1 MTLANDATVQDGYD
15 GARRPWWREP
25 FRVFQ
30 TNLRETDTVLDV
42 ERTLDAIEEHGSNAW
57 LINAGGILSF
67 YPTALGHQT
76 ANPRLADRPS
86 GDLLGDAVAAAHAR
100 GIRVIARMDFSKV
113 GARVANE
120 HPDWLYVG
128 PDGGYQEYQGLFSTC
143 PSAGYYQTAA
153 FEALTEVAERY
164 GVDGFFFNWFGFN
177 EIDYSGRYRGVSQNE
192 SSRRGFAE
200 FSGGQELPVGPES
213 ANYQAWRSY
222 AGHTI
227 GDLTRRFREHI
238 AALLPDACFIRGPG
252 ADIIFHEA
260 NNELGRPLWPSAT
273 SEAVSLAKS
282 ADPDRP
288 VFVNSVAFVD
298 MPYRLA
304 AEDSAH
310 YEQYIAQTLAR
321 GGAPSVYIMGEPGA
335 IDYPNVAAVS
345 PLFRFHRDHH
355 DDYADLRPA
364 AQVAIVKPDILVL
377 DPIAYRAALS
387 EFRGIYRALQQAH
400 VPFDV
405 VAFADLAAGLSGDG
419 FSEHDVLVLPDVGP
433 VDARVAEQLDRRVL
447 DGLTV
452 VLTGAS
458 ATLGGEAQLTHSPV
472 ATLGEPL
479 VGQDAFALYA
489 VRPAEPGSHPR
500 HPVVPII
507 GTSYPMSVRRSSRT
521 ALSLVSAA
529 PFGPPEK
536 AYGNA
541 VSATPAVA
549 VGSAGDG
556 SVVVIPWSIGRSFHE
571 VGLSVIGDLLV
582 GIVDDG
588 RRIRHLRFDL
598 PPQVEVTVQR
608 GPAVT
613 VLHLVNLSGVQG
625 NTFVPPVTAHGG
637 GVISDRPVRAIDLRT
652 DSALAVSPVDG
663 GWRVDLPPIGALAV
677 VRLEYDLPTT
687 TTTTTA
693 DEPAARPTTAR
704 YDEER

>member
-1 MTLANDATVQDGYD
+1 MTLVSGETIRDGQGDAH
-15 GARRPWWREP
+15 RPWWREP

-42 ERTLDAIEEHGSNAW
+42 EKTLDAIEEHGSNAW

-67 YPTALGHQT
+67 YPTRLGHQT
-76 ANPRLADRPS
+76 RNPHLAERPS
-86 GDLLGDAVAAAHAR
+86 GDLLGDAVEAAHAR

-113 GARVANE
+113 GRRVAEE

-128 PDGGYQEYQGLFSTC
+128 PDGEYQEYQGLFSTC

-213 ANYQAWRSY
+213 ENYLTWRAY
-222 AGHTI
+222 AGRTI

-238 AALLPDACFIRGPG
+238 SALLPDACFIRGPG

-260 NNELGRPLWPSAT
+260 NNELGRLLWPSAT
-273 SEAVSLAKS
+273 SEAVSVAKS
-282 ADPDRP
+282 ADPERP

-355 DDYADLRPA
+355 RDYADLRPA
-364 AQVAIVKPDILVL
+364 AQVAIVRPDSVVL
-377 DPIAYRAALS
+377 DPIAFGTALA

-405 VAFADLAAGLSGDG
+405 VASADLAAALSGPG
-419 FSEHDVLVLPDVGP
+419 LAEHRVLVLPDVGP
-433 VDARVAEQLDRRVL
+433 VDPAVAAELDRRVA

-458 ATLGGEAQLTHSPV
+458 ATGRDGGAQLTHSPV
-472 ATLGEPL
+472 EALGKPL
-479 VGQDAFALYA
+479 IGQDAYALYA
-489 VRPAEPGSHPR
+489 VEPAEPGSHPR

-507 GTSYPMSVRRSSRT
+507 GSSYPMTVRSSAAT
-521 ALSLVSAA
+521 EFALVPPA

-536 AYGNA
+536 AYGNT
-541 VSATPAVA
+541 VSAAPAIVTA
-549 VGSAGDG
+549 AAGDG
-556 SVVVIPWSIGRSFHE
+556 SVIVIPWSIGRSFYE
-571 VGLSVIGDLLV
+571 VGLSVIGDLIARV
-582 GIVDDG
+582 VDG
-588 RRIRHLRFDL
+588 ARRGHRLRFDL
-598 PPQVEVTVQR
+598 PPHIEVTEQR
-608 GPAVT
+608 SEAGT

-637 GVISDRPVRAIDLRT
+637 GVISDRPIRATDLRS
-652 DSALAVSPVDG
+652 DSALTVTAVHG

-677 VRLEYDLPTT
+677 IRIEYEAPL
-687 TTTTTA
+687 TA
-693 DEPAARPTTAR
+693 DEPAARPRTPETTR
-704 YDEER
+704 NDD